1 MSPQAA
7 TAMQPSKALL
17 AVKQSGT
24 ADVVDRIQHI
34 YDSIARR
41 AFEIFDNNGRWLGHE
56 LEDWFRAES
65 ELLHPEHLEIAE
77 SDDHLSIRE
86 EVPGFSTKEIELN
99 VEPRRLT
106 IAGKHE
112 AREENKKGKTIYSE
126 LCANEILRVIDLPA
140 EVDSSKVS
148 AILKDGVLKIELP
161 KAPHAKAVRVEP
173 KAA

>member
-1 MSPQAA
+1 
-7 TAMQPSKALL
+7 MQPSKAPL

-24 ADVVDRIQHI
+24 GDVFNRIEQI

-41 AFEIFDNNGRWLGHE
+41 AFEIFDSNGRWFGHD

-65 ELLHPEHLEIAE
+65 ELLHPVHLELAE
-77 SDDHLSIRE
+77 SDDNLTVRA
-86 EVPGFSTKEIELN
+86 EVPGFTTKEIDIN

-112 AREENKKGKTIYSE
+112 AHEEGKKGKTIYSE
-126 LCANEILRVIDLPA
+126 RCATEILRVINLPA
-140 EVDSSKVS
+140 EVDGSKVS
-148 AILKDGVLKIELP
+148 AVLKDGVLNIELP